1 MKLFSIFLLVCFTLV
16 LTPKTWWHHCKH
28 TVHHSKTEHTHEHTI
43 DDDCPVCDLSLS
55 VFTKPTPLFLQTFHN
70 APFVHEDFPQS
81 IIFQSHKANQQ
92 LRAPPSNRV

>member
-1 MKLFSIFLLVCFTLV
+1 MKLFSIILLVSFTLV

-43 DDDCPVCDLSLS
+43 DDDCPVCDLSIS
-55 VFTKPTPLFLQTFHN
+55 VFTKPTPLFLQTFDN
-70 APFVHEDFPQS
+70 APFVHDDSPQS
-81 IIFQSHKANQQ
+81 IIFQSLKANQQ